1 MEKRAKNWVKE
12 AIERGY
18 TNEQI
23 ADLLNQSDFNSEK
36 IEEVLSFCDSIRRR
50 NELNEG
56 LLKEEETERQEEEY
70 ENDEE
75 IVPSDKIKK
84 ISELISEIKQEVGKV
99 IVGQE
104 DVIDA
109 FICAILCDGHV
120 LLEGIPGIAKTLIVK
135 TLAQAS
141 GCSSKRIQ
149 FTVDLLPS
157 DILGITTYTPQ
168 KGFETI
174 KGPIFANFIVADEI
188 NRSPPKTQSAL
199 IECMQEKQ
207 VTIGKETY
215 KVPLPFFVMANN
227 NPVETSGVYDLPEA
241 QIDRF
246 LFKLFIDYPQNRE
259 ERKIM
264 EHNITL
270 QKFEDFDIRP
280 ILSPQKIIEMQNVT
294 KSIYMDDKV
303 KNYVINLVEKTRE
316 RNFKIAHYIEWG
328 ASPRAS
334 IGLFIA
340 SKAWALMNGRSYVIP
355 EDVKAIAHYVLRHRI
370 ILNYKARTEGIT
382 SDKVID
388 KVLNEVS
395 I

>member
-1 MEKRAKNWVKE
+1 MEKRAKDWARE
-12 AIERGY
+12 AVERGY
-18 TNEQI
+18 TNEEI
-23 ADLLNQSDFNSEK
+23 ADLLNRDDFNSEK
-36 IEEVLSFCDSIRRR
+36 IEEILLFCDSMRQRKEV
-50 NELNEG
+50 NES
-56 LLKEEETERQEEEY
+56 LLKEEEIERQEGEY
-70 ENDEE
+70 ENEEE
-75 IVPSDKIKK
+75 IVPPKKIEE
-84 ISELISEIKQEVGKV
+84 ISELIAETKQEVGKV
-99 IVGQE
+99 IVGQDE
-104 DVIDA
+104 IIDA
-109 FICAILCDGHV
+109 FICSLLCDGHV
-120 LLEGIPGIAKTLIVK
+120 LIEGIPGIAKTLIVK

-246 LFKLFIDYPQNRE
+246 LFKLLIDYPQTRE
-259 ERKIM
+259 EKKIM

-280 ILSPQKIIEMQNVT
+280 VLSPQKIIEMQNVT
-294 KSIYMDDKV
+294 KTIYMDDKV
-303 KNYVINLVEKTRE
+303 KNYVISIVEKTRE
-316 RNFKIAHYIEWG
+316 RNFKIANYIEWG

-382 SDKVID
+382 SDKIID
-388 KVLNEVS
+388 KILREVS